1 MQNGPL
7 ISLGAPRGFGNRV
20 KENRGTNANS
30 EGNRGTNA
38 LLGNRED
45 KNNNVGENMGSGE
58 LETATPPTPIPPE
71 RLIIFCNV

>member
-7 ISLGAPRGFGNRV
+7 ISLGAPGVWGTGL
-20 KENRGTNANS
+20 RGTGEQMQNS

-45 KNNNVGENMGSGE
+45 KNNNVGENRGSGE
-58 LETATPPTPIPPE
+58 HETADSNNM
-71 RLIIFCNV
+71 LFCM